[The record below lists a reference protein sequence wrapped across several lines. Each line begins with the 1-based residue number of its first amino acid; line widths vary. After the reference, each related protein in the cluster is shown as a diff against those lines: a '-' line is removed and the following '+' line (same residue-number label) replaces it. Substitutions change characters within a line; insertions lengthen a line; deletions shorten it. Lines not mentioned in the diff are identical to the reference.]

1 MDDVLKGS
9 WKQLKGRV
17 QEEWGELTDDEVD
30 QIEGNR
36 TRLEGKLQEKYGHT
50 KMEAKEAVDDW
61 LDNVSNEDYDD
72 DVYDA

>member
-9 WKQLKGRV
+9 WKQLKGKV

-30 QIEGNR
+30 QIEGER
-36 TRLEGKLQEKYGHT
+36 TRLEGKIQEKYGHT

-61 LDNVSNEDYDD
+61 LDSLSDEDYDD
-72 DVYDA
+72 DVFDT

>member
-1 MDDVLKGS
+1 MDDVFKGS
-9 WKQLKGRV
+9 WKQLKGRI
-17 QEEWGELTDDEVD
+17 QEEWGELTDDEVA

-61 LDNVSNEDYDD
+61 LDSLGDEDYDD
-72 DVYDA
+72 DLYDA

>member
-1 MDDVLKGS
+1 MDDVLKGN
-9 WKQLKGRV
+9 WKQLKGKV
-17 QEEWGELTDDEVD
+17 QEEWGELTGDEVD
-30 QIEGNR
+30 QIQGIR

-61 LDNVSNEDYDD
+61 LDSLDDEDYDD

>member
-9 WKQLKGRV
+9 WKQLKGKV

-50 KMEAKEAVDDW
+50 KMEAKDAVDDW
-61 LDNVSNEDYDD
+61 LDRMGDDDYDD
-72 DVYDA
+72 V